1 VVTATGIAVR
11 APLAKVPEN
20 AMKFAV
26 GIMLTSFGTFWGAE
40 GAGVSWPGHD
50 GALLVLVPVVAVVSL
65 GYTILLGRRP
75 GSSPAAAAATEKA
88 VSS

>member
-1 VVTATGIAVR
+1 
-11 APLAKVPEN
+11 
-20 AMKFAV
+20 
-26 GIMLTSFGTFWGAE
+26 
-40 GAGVSWPGHD
+40 
-50 GALLVLVPVVAVVSL
+50 VLVPVVAVVSL